1 MAKKRRRSTPLP
13 ELAIDPG
20 ELRFQRHRLVRRTV
34 VTVTPLDA
42 YRHAGFLT
50 RRQFDAG
57 DRLRAICHRAGRSPK
72 MTGDLE
78 LVGHGRGEMTD
89 NQARAWDKLAK
100 MLQPLIPHH
109 RALASAV
116 CCFEHGAE
124 SAAGNLR
131 QPAHVGLM
139 MLREALDALSKV
151 GASKRRNPQER

>member
-1 MAKKRRRSTPLP
+1 MAKKRHRSTPNP
-13 ELAIDPG
+13 EPAIDPN

-57 DRLRAICHRAGRSPK
+57 DRLRAIWHRAGRAPK
-72 MTGDLE
+72 LTGDLE

-89 NQARAWDKLAK
+89 NQARAWDKPAK
-100 MLQPLIPHH
+100 MLKPLIPDH
-109 RALASAV
+109 RALVHNV

-124 SAAGNLR
+124 SSAGNLG

-139 MLREALDALSKV
+139 MLREALDALSRM
-151 GASKRRNPQER
+151 GASKRRKPQEH